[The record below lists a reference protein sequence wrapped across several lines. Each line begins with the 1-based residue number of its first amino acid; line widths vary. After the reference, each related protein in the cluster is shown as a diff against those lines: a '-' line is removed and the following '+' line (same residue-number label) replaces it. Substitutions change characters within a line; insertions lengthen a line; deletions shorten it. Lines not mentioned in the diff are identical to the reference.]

1 MYCEA
6 FHMNKTIFS
15 AVQKHNADTNKT
27 FRDLTNDTR
36 MSDTKQKSDRVSSQ
50 VKIKHC
56 SLCPGTTEYYCHGCK
71 GDLCRPC
78 KEMHVDILDIKYL
91 NVTVYTG
98 KFNRHENFTDHPDAV
113 IEMYCEQC
121 DTPVCSHCRKHQQ
134 HKLVNIRTAYQN
146 KLLQFK
152 NSLYN
157 AHVILNELNSD
168 LSCHVMTSHK
178 EINQLKTAMVSM
190 SKRLNNSLDNVQ
202 SEISL
207 KYRDLLICRKKNKMK
222 RNIVMIQKYE
232 HRYEKSAN
240 RPVQF
245 LRFIKTVHLPQIQ
258 DTPHLSQHL
267 LLSLTQKINT
277 GDMIKLL
284 SEIKIT
290 WSGKQR
296 EAGNELL
303 PTLMSSPVLLKY
315 ILVASVKYCYHI
327 SCVTPGRLWISDWN
341 NVILKDTATGKTI
354 YSLKGSSES
363 DSGNHTVNRES
374 ELIYIDNHY
383 KIRKL
388 SADMKT
394 TTLLIDETDPKWKLI
409 CVYCSPSSGDLLI
422 GMRKY
427 DTGRFIGKVMRYNDP
442 CRQKPTKPQNKTPDN
457 LYDYPG
463 YITENNNRD
472 VVVSDW
478 RRGAV
483 IVTSGEGIY
492 RFSYTGPPTSGSG
505 LEPRGI
511 CTDALSHILVC
522 DLTSGTVQLLSKDG
536 EFLKYLL
543 TSPSLGLDYYAPY
556 SLSYDFYTHCLWV
569 GSGMLMSHRTLSV
582 YRHINRHPA
591 ILGKLNYLIHTCY
604 RRTFS

>member
-1 MYCEA
+1 
-6 FHMNKTIFS
+6 
-15 AVQKHNADTNKT
+15 
-27 FRDLTNDTR
+27 
-36 MSDTKQKSDRVSSQ
+36 
-50 VKIKHC
+50 
-56 SLCPGTTEYYCHGCK
+56 
-71 GDLCRPC
+71 
-78 KEMHVDILDIKYL
+78 
-91 NVTVYTG
+91 
-98 KFNRHENFTDHPDAV
+98 
-113 IEMYCEQC
+113 
-121 DTPVCSHCRKHQQ
+121 
-134 HKLVNIRTAYQN
+134 
-146 KLLQFK
+146 
-152 NSLYN
+152 
-157 AHVILNELNSD
+157 
-168 LSCHVMTSHK
+168 
-178 EINQLKTAMVSM
+178 
-190 SKRLNNSLDNVQ
+190 
-202 SEISL
+202 
-207 KYRDLLICRKKNKMK
+207 MK

-258 DTPHLSQHL
+258 DTPLLSQHC

-290 WSGKQR
+290 GSGKQR
-296 EAGNELL
+296 LAGNELL

-442 CRQKPTKPQNKTPDN
+442 CRQKPINPQNKTPDN

-492 RFSYTGPPTSGSG
+492 RFSYTGPPPSGSG

-543 TSPSLGLDYYAPY
+543 TSPSQGLDYYAPY

-591 ILGKLNYLIHTCY
+591 ILDQN
-604 RRTFS
+604 

>member
-1 MYCEA
+1 
-6 FHMNKTIFS
+6 
-15 AVQKHNADTNKT
+15 
-27 FRDLTNDTR
+27 
-36 MSDTKQKSDRVSSQ
+36 
-50 VKIKHC
+50 
-56 SLCPGTTEYYCHGCK
+56 
-71 GDLCRPC
+71 
-78 KEMHVDILDIKYL
+78 
-91 NVTVYTG
+91 
-98 KFNRHENFTDHPDAV
+98 
-113 IEMYCEQC
+113 
-121 DTPVCSHCRKHQQ
+121 
-134 HKLVNIRTAYQN
+134 
-146 KLLQFK
+146 
-152 NSLYN
+152 
-157 AHVILNELNSD
+157 
-168 LSCHVMTSHK
+168 
-178 EINQLKTAMVSM
+178 
-190 SKRLNNSLDNVQ
+190 
-202 SEISL
+202 
-207 KYRDLLICRKKNKMK
+207 
-222 RNIVMIQKYE
+222 
-232 HRYEKSAN
+232 
-240 RPVQF
+240 
-245 LRFIKTVHLPQIQ
+245 
-258 DTPHLSQHL
+258 
-267 LLSLTQKINT
+267 
-277 GDMIKLL
+277 
-284 SEIKIT
+284 
-290 WSGKQR
+290 
-296 EAGNELL
+296 
-303 PTLMSSPVLLKY
+303 MSSPVLLKY

-354 YSLKGSSES
+354 YSLKGSSEW

-409 CVYCSPSSGDLLI
+409 CVYCSPSSGDLLV

-427 DTGRFIGKVMRYNDP
+427 DTGRFKGKAMRYNDP

-457 LYDYPG
+457 LYDYPC

-543 TSPSLGLDYYAPY
+543 TSPSQGLDYYAPY